1 MLNPVPL
8 TLLAEIETAAVPVLD
23 SVTVA
28 DVLLFTATFPKATL
42 DGLALSV
49 PCIPVP
55 LRGMDNVPFVAVDVI
70 VMPPEAAPAPV
81 GVNETEKLAALPA
94 TIVCPAETPLVPN
107 PEPDAV
113 N

>member
-8 TLLAEIETAAVPVLD
+8 MLPPEIETPAVPVLD

-42 DGLALSV
+42 DGFALSA
-49 PCIPVP
+49 PCVPVP
-55 LRGMDNVPFVAVDVI
+55 LSGMDNVPFVAVDVI

-81 GVNETEKLAALPA
+81 GVNETEKLAA
-94 TIVCPAETPLVPN
+94 
-107 PEPDAV
+107 
-113 N
+113 